1 MPKSTEKNEKV
12 REILTKILCLEDL
25 KLKKRND

>member
-1 MPKSTEKNEKV
+1 MPKRAEKNEKV
-12 REILTKILCLEDL
+12 QEILTKISCLEDL